1 MIMPPCKSRQGP
13 PDILSKYVKGAE
25 SPTYYIA
32 GPPAMVQGLHAM
44 LNKAGVANG
53 HIRAED
59 VCWLLKNFVGT
70 ALALSR

>member
-1 MIMPPCKSRQGP
+1 MSDIEQAEGTFSLMIMPPCKSRQGP

-53 HIRAED
+53 HIRAEE
-59 VCWLLKNFVGT
+59 FAGY
-70 ALALSR
+70 